1 MTKYIDLVLCT
12 HPSLDRLVPFKAPAF
27 TSLKE
32 GDHVKVESGILG
44 HTEVEVVKSLTID
57 ENSEQMEFILT
68 AINLRTAI
76 PLRKVLSKVIF
87 EDFEW
92 EEEKE
97 DE

>member
-1 MTKYIDLVLCT
+1 MTKYIDLVLCK

-32 GDHVKVESGILG
+32 GDHVKVEGGILG
-44 HTEVEVVKSLTID
+44 HTDVEVVRSLTID

-68 AINLRTAI
+68 ALDLAT
-76 PLRKVLSKVIF
+76 PVRKVLSKLTF

>member
-1 MTKYIDLVLCT
+1 MTKYIDLVLCK
-12 HPSLDRLVPFKAPAF
+12 HPSLDRLVLFKAPAF

-32 GDHVKVESGILG
+32 GDRVMVEGGILG
-44 HTEVEVVKSLTID
+44 HTDVEVVKSLTID

-68 AINLRTAI
+68 AIDLVI
-76 PLRKVLSKVIF
+76 PVRKVLSKLTF
-87 EDFEW
+87 EDLAW

>member
-1 MTKYIDLVLCT
+1 MTKYIDLVLCK

-32 GDHVKVESGILG
+32 GDHVKVERGICG
-44 HTEVEVVKSLTID
+44 HTGVEVVKSLTID
-57 ENSEQMEFILT
+57 ENSEQMAFILT
-68 AINLRTAI
+68 AIDPAI
-76 PLRKVLSKVIF
+76 PLGKVLSKLTF
-87 EDFEW
+87 EDIEW